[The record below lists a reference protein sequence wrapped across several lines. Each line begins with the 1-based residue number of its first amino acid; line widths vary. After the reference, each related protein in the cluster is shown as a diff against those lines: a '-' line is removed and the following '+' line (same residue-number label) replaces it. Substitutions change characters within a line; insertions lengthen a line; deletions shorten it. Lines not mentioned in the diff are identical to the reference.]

1 MQKQPHSACCFV
13 RGLENVAGAKAR
25 SCGTVSADSAAEL
38 PGWQLYE
45 DEE

>member
-1 MQKQPHSACCFV
+1 MQKQPNGAYCIV
-13 RGLENVAGAKAR
+13 RGLDNVADAKVR
-25 SCGTVSADSAAEL
+25 SCGTVFADSAAEL